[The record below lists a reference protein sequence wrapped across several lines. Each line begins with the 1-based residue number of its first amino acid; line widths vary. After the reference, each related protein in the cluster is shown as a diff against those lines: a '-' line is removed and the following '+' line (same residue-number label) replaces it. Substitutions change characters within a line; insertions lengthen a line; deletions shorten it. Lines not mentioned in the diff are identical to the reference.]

1 MCALPVNNLNNTG
14 IAFSNNFIK
23 AVQDI
28 MTSSVNIVLS
38 PENASET
45 DERNYPSFV
54 TGMMI
59 MHGEKDLVLTLS
71 FSKEAAAELV
81 VNLLDVK
88 YNQLNENDVYDAIK
102 ETTNMVAGR
111 LKTATMNLGQ
121 TYQLS
126 TPFVFVGSNHF
137 WFPNSRPV
145 GVVKKFKNN
154 HYEMLAG
161 VFFL

>member
-1 MCALPVNNLNNTG
+1 MTANNLGANG
-14 IAFSNNFIK
+14 IVFSNNFIK

-28 MTSSVNIVLS
+28 MSSSTNLS
-38 PENASET
+38 LTPENASEE

-54 TGMMI
+54 TGLMI
-59 MHGEKDLVLTLS
+59 MHGEKDMVLSLS
-71 FSKEAAAELV
+71 FSKMAAAELV
-81 VNLLDVK
+81 VSMLDVK
-88 YNQLNENDVYDAIK
+88 YNQINENDVYDAIK

-111 LKTATMNLGQ
+111 LKTATMNLGV
-121 TYQLS
+121 TYQLT

-137 WFPNSRPV
+137 WFAQSRPM
-145 GVVKKFKNN
+145 GVVKKFKDK